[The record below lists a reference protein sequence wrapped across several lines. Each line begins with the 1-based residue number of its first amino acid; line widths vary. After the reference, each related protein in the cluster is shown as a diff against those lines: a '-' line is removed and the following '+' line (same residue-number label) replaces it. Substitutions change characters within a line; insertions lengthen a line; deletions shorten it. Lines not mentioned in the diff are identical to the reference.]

1 MKIKLNVKQFEKP
14 LDKPVMVMKKS
25 DEKPNND
32 HLSLP
37 LVKATTQPTVIIKPA
52 TITIKTKNDKKGFN
66 FGLAP
71 AKRKTIKVM
80 PVPSTKNDKVHLLIE
95 AFGSSYKE
103 IANQINQF
111 NVSREGLHLP
121 EQDKFFFE
129 TVITRDSFEHY
140 VSTNEEQEE
149 FVRQQVEFC
158 WFRSP
163 ITEVEEDIFDDIDID
178 RAIGFDY
185 ELKHTSGLSLKM
197 DQRMQEKPL
206 RELLELSK
214 LLRSNEKVILQFGFH
229 SAENDWFKDAERTV
243 KDLSKRIKKTGNSTE
258 KVGHNGYECS
268 LRLIVQGENKL
279 RSDTVARGFVTALKQ
294 LNGDNELV
302 DKKVK
307 DRKFGKWLE
316 SKVKQ
321 RKIDTHFNF
330 KKRFIMT
337 YKEMVH
343 FMKLPQANLQKEYSL
358 KINEREETTIHKLLT
373 SPTGLLIGHSIEKN
387 KKVWITIPVNNL
399 DDFAKSY
406 VFMGSPRTGKDT
418 SIINFIVEAA
428 EKFGCGAVIP
438 DVINESGNDRGM
450 ADSVRDALP
459 QSKIIDLD
467 LGDFNNPI
475 YFGMDDIIEIV
486 GPNGVNL
493 VANNLVKV
501 LGLEELTNSKQ
512 LSRLLFKAVK
522 CNLYDAYCFLQSDK
536 FARQVY
542 NQLLITD
549 ELLAL
554 QLEHHYFNQGQKIN
568 QAKSAI
574 LSRLDDLLGNDII
587 KNMFAQEPNNRFN
600 LKEWI
605 SEGKVVIIRAMKN
618 DLGDLGTQVM
628 MYLLTLKV
636 YWLKKIMHKSNP
648 NQVTFLVYNEF
659 FQYMSKGLEQTIS
672 DAVVE
677 CPKFRLSF
685 LFAFH
690 NTSSLQIS
698 KGLWTVLQSASI
710 NFFLFKNTNF
720 GVYRDMAEQ
729 LDPIPLDVAMKT
741 EKYESIFLPY
751 IGGKQLTPI
760 FVKMLPPPKHRKKM
774 YENVELSKIHACKY
788 GTPIN
793 IVKERIKNREVE
805 MYKPEKEEEAG

>member
-1 MKIKLNVKQFEKP
+1 MKITFDVKPFEKP
-14 LDKPVMVMKKS
+14 VEQPMMLITKSKAPDKPLQLPMVRAS
-25 DEKPNND
+25 N
-32 HLSLP
+32 H
-37 LVKATTQPTVIIKPA
+37 PTVINKKKIIAIQEPERE
-52 TITIKTKNDKKGFN
+52 KKGFN

-71 AKRKTIKVM
+71 AKRKSLKVT

-95 AFGSSYKE
+95 AFGNSYKE
-103 IANQINQF
+103 LINQVNQF
-111 NVSREGLHLP
+111 NISREGLHLP

-129 TVITRDSFEHY
+129 TVITRDSFEHFIT
-140 VSTNEEQEE
+140 TNENQED
-149 FVRQQVEFC
+149 FVKQQVEFC

-163 ITEVEEDIFDDIDID
+163 ITEVEKDIFDDIDHS

-185 ELKHTSGLSLKM
+185 ELKHTSGLSLRT
-197 DQRMQEKPL
+197 DQRMQERPL

-214 LLRSNEKVILQFGFH
+214 LLKVGEKVILQFGFH
-229 SAENDWFKDAERTV
+229 AAEMEWYKDAERTV
-243 KDLSKRIKKTGNSTE
+243 KDLSKRVRKSGASTE
-258 KVGHNGYECS
+258 KIGYNGYECS
-268 LRLIVQGENKL
+268 IRLVVQGESKL
-279 RSDTVARGFVTALKQ
+279 RSETVARGFVTALKQ

-302 DKKVK
+302 EKRVR
-307 DRKFGKWLE
+307 DRKFEKWIE
-316 SKVKQ
+316 GKVKQ
-321 RKIDTHFNF
+321 RKIDSSFSF
-330 KKRFIMT
+330 KKRFILT
-337 YKEMVH
+337 YKEMIH
-343 FMKLPQANLQKEYSL
+343 FMKLPQATLQKEYNL
-358 KINEREETTIHKLLT
+358 KVNEREETTIHSLIRSNK
-373 SPTGLLIGHSIEKN
+373 GLLIGHSEEKN
-387 KKVWITIPVNNL
+387 KKVAITIPTNNK

-450 ADSVRDALP
+450 ADSIRDALP
-459 QSKIIDLD
+459 PEKIIDLD

-475 YFGMDDIIEIV
+475 YFGMDDIIDIV

-536 FARQVY
+536 YAKQVY
-542 NQLLITD
+542 NELLSSD

-554 QLEHHYFNQGQKIN
+554 QLKYHYFEQGQKIN
-568 QAKSAI
+568 QAKNAI
-574 LSRLDDLLGNDII
+574 LARLDDLLGNDII
-587 KNMFAQEPNNRFN
+587 KNMFAQEPNKRFN
-600 LKEWI
+600 LKKWI
-605 SEGKVVIIRAMKN
+605 SEGKVVIVRAMKN
-618 DLGDLGTQVM
+618 DLGDLGAQVM

-636 YWLKKIMHKSNP
+636 YWMKKIMHKSHP
-648 NQVTFLVYNEF
+648 EQVTFLVYNEF
-659 FQYMSKGLEQTIS
+659 FQYMSKGLEETIS

-685 LFAFH
+685 MFAFH

-698 KGLWTVLQSASI
+698 KGLWSVLQSASI

-741 EKYESIFLPY
+741 EKYEAIFLPY

-760 FVKMLPPPKHRKKM
+760 FVKMLPPPKQRKKM
-774 YENVELSKIHACKY
+774 YNNSDLSLIHACKF
-788 GTPIN
+788 GTSIH
-793 IVKERIKNREVE
+793 IVRERIRDREVE
-805 MYKPEKEEEAG
+805 MYKPEEKEETG

>member
-1 MKIKLNVKQFEKP
+1 MKIKLNVRQFEKP
-14 LDKPVMVMKKS
+14 IEHPIMVMKKG
-25 DEKPNND
+25 DEEAIKNS
-32 HLSLP
+32 LSP
-37 LVKATTQPTVIIKPA
+37 SVVEAPTQPKIIIKPA
-52 TITIKTKNDKKGFN
+52 TITIKTKKDKKGFN
-66 FGLAP
+66 FGLASP
-71 AKRKTIKVM
+71 KRKTIRIA

-95 AFGSSYKE
+95 AFGGSYKE
-103 IANQINQF
+103 ISSQVNQF
-111 NVSREGLHLP
+111 NISREGLHLP

-129 TVITRDSFEHY
+129 TVITRDTFEHY
-140 VSTNEEQEE
+140 ATTNEEQEE

-163 ITEVEEDIFDDIDID
+163 ITEVERDIYDEVDNE

-185 ELKHTSGLSLKM
+185 SLKHTSGLSLKM
-197 DQRMQEKPL
+197 DQRMHERPI

-214 LLRSNEKVILQFGFH
+214 LLKTDEKVFIQFGFH
-229 SAENDWFKDAERTV
+229 PAENDWYKDAERTT
-243 KDLSKRIKKTGNSTE
+243 KDLSKRIKKTGNSKE
-258 KVGHNGYECS
+258 KIGYNGFECS

-302 DKKVK
+302 DKRIR
-307 DRKFGKWLE
+307 DRKFEKWLE

-358 KINEREETTIHKLLT
+358 KINEREETTIHKSLT
-373 SPTGLLIGHSIEKN
+373 SPNGLLIGHSLEKN
-387 KKVWITIPVNNL
+387 KRMPITIPVNNL

-450 ADSVRDALP
+450 ADSIRDALP
-459 QSKIIDLD
+459 PEKIIDLD
-467 LGDFNNPI
+467 LGDFDNPI

-486 GPNGVNL
+486 GSNGVNL

-542 NQLLITD
+542 KELLTTD

-587 KNMFAQEPNNRFN
+587 KNMFAQEPNDRFN

-605 SEGKVVIIRAMKN
+605 KEGKVVIVRAMKN

-636 YWLKKIMHKSNP
+636 YWLKKIMHKLNP
-648 NQVTFLVYNEF
+648 NQVTFFVYNEF
-659 FQYMSKGLEQTIS
+659 FQYMSRGLEQTIS

-760 FVKMLPPPKHRKKM
+760 FIKMLPPPKQRKKM
-774 YENVELSKIHACKY
+774 YANEELSKIHACQY

-793 IVKERIKNREVE
+793 IVKERIKEREVE
-805 MYKPEKEEEAG
+805 MYKPEEEVG